1 MKNQKLITKLNRP
14 MSSWP
19 SILGREGPI
28 SNAYRLAT
36 QYVNEGK
43 PITAVEVNKVL
54 AFSGISISQD
64 MLNEILSRP
73 RLNFPNLDSSTIK
86 TDKFLQT
93 IGTVRGKIQV
103 PGVYI
108 WTHLVTGD
116 MYVGSSSKLARR
128 LIGYF
133 NNNHKDTGK
142 LIPLIKKE
150 GVGAFNLQVI
160 PLTESYTANQE
171 LCLEQYFLLQP
182 KFNLNTLRVV
192 NDYSGAR
199 AIPLYMYTKDLSELI
214 YSSNIQEDFIFK
226 LKIHYSF
233 LSNSLKTGGAYLD
246 KYVFTDKPVVGAKES
261 NMSIEDI
268 NLMLD
273 KDRFELQK
281 NKGRKVII
289 KGIEGN
295 KDTIIFDSVSSC
307 VAFLNN
313 IAPSNKSTLRRHIES
328 GKPYNG
334 YLCQWDTTKSD
345 VNSSIID
352 KSIEVQVTHVPTD
365 ATAIYPSF
373 RKAALSFAPD
383 YITTGP
389 TLKVFAENGKLFKGE
404 FKITILKDKK

>member
-1 MKNQKLITKLNRP
+1 M
-14 MSSWP
+14 
-19 SILGREGPI
+19 
-28 SNAYRLAT
+28 SNAYRLAI
-36 QYVNEGK
+36 QYINEGR
-43 PITAVEVNKVL
+43 PITAIEVNKVL

-64 MLNEILSRP
+64 ILNKILSRP
-73 RLNFPNLDSSTIK
+73 RLDFSNLDSSTIK
-86 TDKFLQT
+86 TEKFLQT
-93 IGTVRGKIQV
+93 IGTVRGKVQV
-103 PGVYI
+103 PGIYT

-133 NNNHKDTGK
+133 NNNHNDTGK
-142 LIPLIKKE
+142 LIPLIKKQ
-150 GVGAFNLQVI
+150 GVGAFKLQVI
-160 PLTESYTANQE
+160 PLTESYTVNQE
-171 LCLEQYFLLQP
+171 LCLEQYFLLQS

-233 LSNSLKTGGAYLD
+233 FSNSLKTGAVYLG
-246 KYVFTDKPVVGAKES
+246 KYIFTDKPVVGAKES
-261 NMSIEDI
+261 NMSEADI
-268 NLMLD
+268 NFILD
-273 KDRFELQK
+273 KDRSELQK
-281 NKGRKVII
+281 TKGRKVII

-295 KDTIIFDSVSSC
+295 KDTMLFDSISC
-307 VAFLNN
+307 CITFLNN
-313 IAPSNKSTLRRHIES
+313 IAPSNKSTLCRHIES

-334 YLCQWDTTKSD
+334 YLCQWDTTNSD
-345 VNSSIID
+345 VTSSIVD
-352 KSIEVQVTHVPTD
+352 KSIEVQVTHVPSD

-383 YITTGP
+383 YTTTGP

-404 FKITILKDKK
+404 YKITILRDK

>member
-1 MKNQKLITKLNRP
+1 MKNQKSITKLNRCF
-14 MSSWP
+14 SSWP
-19 SILGREGPI
+19 SILGRDGPM
-28 SNAYRLAT
+28 SNAYRLAI
-36 QYVNEGK
+36 QYINESR

-64 MLNEILSRP
+64 MLNKILSRP
-73 RLNFPNLDSSTIK
+73 RLDFSDLDSNTIK
-86 TDKFLQT
+86 TEKFLQT
-93 IGTVRGKIQV
+93 IGTVRGKVQL

-108 WTHLVTGD
+108 WIHLVTGD

-150 GVGAFNLQVI
+150 GVGAFRLQVI
-160 PLTESYTANQE
+160 PLTESYQVNQE

-199 AIPLYMYTKDLSELI
+199 AIPLYMYTKDLSELV

-226 LKIHYSF
+226 LKVHHSIF
-233 LSNSLKTGGAYLD
+233 SNSLKTGAVYLG
-246 KYVFTDKPVVGAKES
+246 KYVFTDKPIVGAKES
-261 NMSIEDI
+261 NMSETDI
-268 NLMLD
+268 NFMLD
-273 KDRFELQK
+273 KDRLEIQK
-281 NKGRKVII
+281 SNSRKVII

-295 KDTIIFDSVSSC
+295 KETMLFDSISSC
-307 VAFLNN
+307 ITFLNK
-313 IAPSNKSTLRRHIES
+313 IAPSNKTTLCRHIES

-334 YLCQWDTTKSD
+334 YLCQWDTEINVT
-345 VNSSIID
+345 SSIMD
-352 KSIEVQVTHVPTD
+352 KSIEIQVTHVPSGS
-365 ATAIYPSF
+365 TAIYPSF

-383 YITTGP
+383 FITTGQ
-389 TLKVFAENGKLFKGE
+389 TLKAFAEKGKLFKGE
-404 FKITILKDKK
+404 FKISILKDKQ